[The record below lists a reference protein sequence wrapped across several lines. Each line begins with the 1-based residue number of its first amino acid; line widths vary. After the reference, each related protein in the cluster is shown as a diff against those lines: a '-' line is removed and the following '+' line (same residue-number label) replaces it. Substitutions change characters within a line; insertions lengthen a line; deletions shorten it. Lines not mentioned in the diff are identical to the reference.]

1 MPNNSAPLLEVDP
14 KTQEL
19 HCLGDWT
26 VLHVEGLAE
35 QIQRFIATCQDTITF
50 NGDKLKSMD
59 SAGALILHQAIK
71 ESKTKDLDI
80 KTQSFNE
87 HQQALI
93 DLIDEQQESLQY
105 QASPQRSENI
115 FSKIGKE
122 TISKIDQCDG
132 LIILIGDLSSKL
144 FIALS
149 QWRRLHV
156 PSIVSN
162 VFTTGIQ
169 ALPILAT
176 LSFLIGIVL
185 TYQLGVQLQNYGANI
200 YIALLTGM
208 AIFREFGPLITAI
221 LVAGRTSSSFT
232 AQLGSMKINE
242 EVDALRTMGLS
253 PVELLILPKV
263 IGLVLVFPLLIFWA
277 DAFAIIGSMI
287 MSKFMLHV
295 SFFDFL
301 TSLKNNVGVKHFLL
315 GQYKAPAF
323 AILIAIVGCFQGLQV
338 RSQAASLG
346 SQTTKSVVQ
355 ALFLIIIAD
364 ALFSILYSWLEL

>member
-1 MPNNSAPLLEVDP
+1 
-14 KTQEL
+14 
-19 HCLGDWT
+19 
-26 VLHVEGLAE
+26 
-35 QIQRFIATCQDTITF
+35 
-50 NGDKLKSMD
+50 
-59 SAGALILHQAIK
+59 
-71 ESKTKDLDI
+71 
-80 KTQSFNE
+80 
-87 HQQALI
+87 
-93 DLIDEQQESLQY
+93 
-105 QASPQRSENI
+105 
-115 FSKIGKE
+115 
-122 TISKIDQCDG
+122 
-132 LIILIGDLSSKL
+132 
-144 FIALS
+144 
-149 QWRRLHV
+149 
-156 PSIVSN
+156 
-162 VFTTGIQ
+162 
-169 ALPILAT
+169 
-176 LSFLIGIVL
+176 
-185 TYQLGVQLQNYGANI
+185 
-200 YIALLTGM
+200 
-208 AIFREFGPLITAI
+208 
-221 LVAGRTSSSFT
+221 
-232 AQLGSMKINE
+232 MKINE

-287 MSKFMLHV
+287 MSKFMLQV